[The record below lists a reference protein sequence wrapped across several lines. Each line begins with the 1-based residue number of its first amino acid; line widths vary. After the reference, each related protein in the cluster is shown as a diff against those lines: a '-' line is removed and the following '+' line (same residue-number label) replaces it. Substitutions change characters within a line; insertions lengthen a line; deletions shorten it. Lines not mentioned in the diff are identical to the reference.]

1 MAGKPQPDLLLLN
14 DEDLTFAKIRLDD
27 RSKQTVISAIGEIK
41 DSLART
47 LIWGAAW
54 DMTRDGEMST
64 GDYVALVNAGLATEN
79 DVAVVQTIL
88 RQVHAAV
95 DQYAAPEHRDQYA
108 SALAD
113 NLWAWAQAADPG
125 SDHQLAFVRGLAAM
139 AQTPEQLQIVADLL
153 NGDRTLAGLTVD
165 TDLRWGLLQS
175 LAAAGLADAERIE
188 EEAQADAT
196 ATGRRHRAMAL
207 ASLPTAA
214 AKADAW
220 AAIMGGELPNALL
233 DATLG
238 GFSRAGQAEI
248 LAPYIPQYFEQLPTI
263 WQERTPEMAQ
273 SITMLLYPYLAVSE
287 STAEAAEA
295 FAAGADVHPAA
306 ARLVGEG
313 ADSTRRALRA
323 RAVDA
328 D

>member
-1 MAGKPQPDLLLLN
+1 LAGKPQPDLLLLN